1 MMFKL
6 AQSASKKWIRLRS
19 YEKITL
25 VIEGRSFKDG
35 IMQESAA

>member
-6 AQSASKKWIRLRS
+6 AQSASKKWKRLRG
-19 YEKITL
+19 YQKITL
-25 VIEGRSFKDG
+25 VIEGRPFKDG